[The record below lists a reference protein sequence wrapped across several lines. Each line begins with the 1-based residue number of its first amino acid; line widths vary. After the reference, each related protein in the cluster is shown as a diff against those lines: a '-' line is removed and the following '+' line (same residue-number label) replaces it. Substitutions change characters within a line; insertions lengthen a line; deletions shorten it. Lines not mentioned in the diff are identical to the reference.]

1 MRVRCLDH
9 VLEKVRKA
17 WHEPTLQYFLSF
29 CKLCPTQPRSHF
41 GLLNFHTVGFFCLFF
56 LHRHIPLNEP
66 VPASADHRNHFLL
79 LVLWP
84 SLVFFLL
91 NGLFEES
98 LFGHSTGEVLDVGI
112 EREVE
117 FVLKVFGF
125 NFEQL
130 KMVLFVLFLI
140 FINKLFILLFPDL
153 VIFFGLGFLLFFL
166 EIFFFNVLI
175 KFLGQV
181 QLFTLTIFL
190 QQ

>member
-41 GLLNFHTVGFFCLFF
+41 RLLNFYTVGFLSLFF
-56 LHRHIPLNEP
+56 LHCHIPLNEP
-66 VPASADHRNHFLL
+66 VPTSANHRNHFLL
-79 LVLWP
+79 LVLWL
-84 SLVFFLL
+84 SLVLLLL
-91 NGLFEES
+91 NRLFEES
-98 LFGHSTGEVLDVGI
+98 LFGHSTGEVLDVRI
-112 EREVE
+112 ESKVE
-117 FVLKVFGF
+117 FVLKVFSF

-130 KMVLFVLFLI
+130 KMMLFVLFLI
-140 FINKLFILLFPDL
+140 FINKLFILFFPDL

-175 KFLGQV
+175 KFLG
-181 QLFTLTIFL
+181 
-190 QQ
+190 